1 MIALSLETIAQ
12 IAQGTLCNI
21 TQSQANQQI
30 INSISTDSRNIEA
43 HCLFIALAGERF
55 DAHDFIADVKEKG
68 AVAVLVNRQID
79 VNCPQVIVKDTQLAM
94 GAIAA
99 HVRSLSHAK
108 VVALTGSSGKTSVKE
123 MTASILRHC
132 GETLY
137 THGNLNNNI
146 GVPLTLFR
154 LTPEH
159 HFAVIELGANHIG
172 EIAYTVDMVKPDSAL
187 VNNLFSAH
195 IEGFGSL
202 EGIAQ
207 AKGEIFA
214 GLKEQGSAIING
226 ESNDIALWQHHLNE
240 RQTQWTFSLSSQGKA
255 DFYPTDI
262 VVNQLTTDFTLH
274 TPEGCVEITLPLP
287 GCHNIANALAAS
299 ALALSVGATLESVK
313 QGLATLNAVPGR
325 LYPIELSA
333 GKIVLDDTYNANDG
347 SMIAGLQVLSQLP
360 GYKIFV
366 AGDMAELGKDSE
378 KCHRD
383 VGRFAHDAGI
393 DSVLTVGHHS
403 QFISEESLVG
413 QHFIFKADLLLQLI
427 PLLQQHDVVSVL
439 VKGSRS
445 SAMED
450 IVNALKECFEC

>member
-1 MIALSLETIAQ
+1 MIPLSLEIIAQ
-12 IAQGTLCNI
+12 VTDGKLSHIA
-21 TQSQANQQI
+21 QSQANQLTI
-30 INSISTDSRNIEA
+30 KSISTDSRNIDEY
-43 HCLFIALAGERF
+43 CLFIALAGERF
-55 DAHDFIADVKEKG
+55 DAHNFIADVKEKG
-68 AVAVLVNRQID
+68 AVAVLVNREID
-79 VNCPQVIVKDTQLAM
+79 IDCPQIIVKDTRLAM
-94 GAIAA
+94 GAVATHI
-99 HVRSLSHAK
+99 RSLSNAK
-108 VVALTGSSGKTSVKE
+108 IVALTGSSGKTSVKE

-137 THGNLNNNI
+137 THGNLNNDI

-159 HFAVIELGANHIG
+159 RFAVIELGANHIG

-207 AKGEIFA
+207 AKGEIFTH
-214 GLKEQGSAIING
+214 LKEQGTAIINLD
-226 ESNDIALWQHHLNE
+226 SNGLPLWKRHFNA
-240 RQTQWTFSLSSQGKA
+240 RQTQWSFSLSAQSNA

-262 VVNQLTTDFTLH
+262 AVKQFTTNFTLH
-274 TPEGCVEITLPLP
+274 TPEGCVEVTLPLP
-287 GCHNIANALAAS
+287 GRHNIANALAAS
-299 ALALSVGATLESVK
+299 ALALSAGATLDAVRI
-313 QGLATLNAVPGR
+313 GLSTLKAVPGR
-325 LYPIELSA
+325 LYPVELTT
-333 GKIVLDDTYNANDG
+333 GKMVLDDTYNANDG

-383 VGRFAHDAGI
+383 VGRFAHNAGI
-393 DSVLTVGHHS
+393 DSVFTVGDHS
-403 QFISEESLVG
+403 HFISDENQGG
-413 QHFIFKADLLLQLI
+413 QHFTFKADLLAQLI

>member
-12 IAQGTLCNI
+12 VTQGVLSTI
-21 TQSQANQQI
+21 TQSQANQLMI
-30 INSISTDSRNIEA
+30 KSISTDSRKIDDA
-43 HCLFIALAGERF
+43 CLFIALAGDRF
-55 DAHDFIADVKEKG
+55 DSHDFIADVKQKG
-68 AVAVLVNRQID
+68 AVAVLVNRKID
-79 VNCPQVIVKDTQLAM
+79 VECPQIIVKDTRLAM
-94 GAIAA
+94 GHIAA
-99 HVRSLSHAK
+99 YIRSLSNAK
-108 VVALTGSSGKTSVKE
+108 IVALTGSSGKTSVKE

-137 THGNLNNNI
+137 THGNLNNDI

-159 HFAVIELGANHIG
+159 RFAVIELGANHIG

-202 EGIAQ
+202 QGIAQ
-207 AKGEIFA
+207 AKGEIFT
-214 GLKEQGSAIING
+214 GLKEQGTAIINQQ
-226 ESNDIALWQHHLNE
+226 SNDVALWQQHFNS
-240 RQTQWTFSLSSQGKA
+240 RQTQWSFSLSADTQG

-274 TPEGCVEITLPLP
+274 TPEGCVAITLPLP
-287 GCHNIANALAAS
+287 GRHNIANALAAS
-299 ALALSVGATLESVK
+299 ALALSVGATLTDIQ
-313 QGLATLNAVPGR
+313 QGLAVLKAVPGR
-325 LYPIELSA
+325 LYPVELTT

-347 SMIAGLQVLSQLP
+347 SMMAGLQVLSQLP

-366 AGDMAELGKDSE
+366 AGDMAELGEDSE

-383 VGRFAHDAGI
+383 VGRFAHQVGI
-393 DSVLTVGHHS
+393 DRVLTVGHYS
-403 QFISEESLVG
+403 QFISQENEG
-413 QHFIFKADLLLQLI
+413 GEHFSFKADLLTQLI

>member
-1 MIALSLETIAQ
+1 MIPLSLENIAQ
-12 IAQGTLCNI
+12 VTKGTLSHIAQGSAD
-21 TQSQANQQI
+21 QFI
-30 INSISTDSRNIEA
+30 IKSISTDSRKIDED
-43 HCLFIALAGERF
+43 CLFIALAGERF

-68 AVAVLVNRQID
+68 AVAVLVNREID
-79 VNCPQVIVKDTQLAM
+79 VDCPQIIVKDTHLAM
-94 GAIAA
+94 GEIAA
-99 HVRSLSHAK
+99 HIRSLSHAK
-108 VVALTGSSGKTSVKE
+108 IVALTGSSGKTSVKE

-137 THGNLNNNI
+137 THGNLNNDI

-159 HFAVIELGANHIG
+159 RFAVIELGANHIG
-172 EIAYTVDMVKPDSAL
+172 EIAYTVNMVKPDTAL

-207 AKGEIFA
+207 AKGEIFTH
-214 GLKEQGSAIING
+214 LKEQGTAIINLD
-226 ESNDIALWQHHLNE
+226 SNDLPMWQHHLNA
-240 RQTQWTFSLSSQGKA
+240 RQTQWSFSLSAQRNA

-262 VVNQLTTDFTLH
+262 AVKQFITNFTLH
-274 TPEGCVEITLPLP
+274 TPEGCVEVTLPLP
-287 GCHNIANALAAS
+287 GRHNIANALAAS
-299 ALALSVGATLESVK
+299 ALALSAGATLEDIRL
-313 QGLATLNAVPGR
+313 GLSTLKAVPGR
-325 LYPIELSA
+325 LYPVELTS
-333 GKIVLDDTYNANDG
+333 GKMVLDDTYNANDG

-383 VGRFAHDAGI
+383 VGRFAHSAGI
-393 DSVLTVGHHS
+393 DSVFTVGHHS
-403 QFISEESLVG
+403 HFISDENQGG
-413 QHFIFKADLLLQLI
+413 QHFAFKADLLAQLI

>member
-1 MIALSLETIAQ
+1 MISLSLETITQVAN
-12 IAQGTLCNI
+12 GRLCNI
-21 TQSQANQQI
+21 TQSQANQLI
-30 INSISTDSRNIEA
+30 IQSISTDSRNIEA
-43 HCLFIALAGERF
+43 YCLFIALAGERF
-55 DAHDFIADVKEKG
+55 DAHDFIADVKAKG

-79 VNCPQVIVKDTQLAM
+79 VDCPQIIVKDTHHAM

-99 HVRSLSHAK
+99 HVRSLSDAK
-108 VVALTGSSGKTSVKE
+108 IVALTGSSGKTSVKE

-137 THGNLNNNI
+137 THGNLNNDI

-159 HFAVIELGANHIG
+159 RFAVIELGANHIG

-214 GLKEQGSAIING
+214 GLKAQGTAIFNC
-226 ESNDIALWQHHLNE
+226 ESNDITLWQHHLNE
-240 RQTQWTFSLSSQGKA
+240 RQTQWSFSLSSQGKA

-262 VVNQLTTDFTLH
+262 IVNQLTTDFILH
-274 TPEGCVEITLPLP
+274 TPEGSVDITLPLP
-287 GCHNIANALAAS
+287 GRHNIANALAAS

-313 QGLATLNAVPGR
+313 QGLSILKAVPGR
-325 LYPIELSA
+325 LYPVELTT

-383 VGRFAHDAGI
+383 VGRFAHKAGI

-403 QFISEESLVG
+403 HFISEESQGG
-413 QHFIFKADLLLQLI
+413 QHFAFKADLLTQLI

>member
-1 MIALSLETIAQ
+1 MIPLSLETIAQ
-12 IAQGTLCNI
+12 VTHGTLSHI
-21 TQSQANQQI
+21 AQSQANQLTI
-30 INSISTDSRNIEA
+30 KAISTDSRKIDE

-68 AVAVLVNRQID
+68 AVAVLVSREIEVD
-79 VNCPQVIVKDTQLAM
+79 CPQIIVKDTHLAM
-94 GAIAA
+94 GEIAA
-99 HVRSLSHAK
+99 YIRSLSHAK
-108 VVALTGSSGKTSVKE
+108 IVALTGSSGKTSVKE

-137 THGNLNNNI
+137 THGNLNNDI

-159 HFAVIELGANHIG
+159 RFAVIELGANHIG
-172 EIAYTVDMVKPDSAL
+172 EIAYTVNMVIPDSAL

-207 AKGEIFA
+207 AKGEIFTH
-214 GLKEQGSAIING
+214 LKEQGTAIINLD
-226 ESNDIALWQHHLNE
+226 SNDLPLWKHHLNA
-240 RQTQWTFSLSSQGKA
+240 RQTQWSFSLSAQGKA
-255 DFYPTDI
+255 DFYPSDI
-262 VVNQLTTDFTLH
+262 TVKQFTTNFTLH
-274 TPEGCVEITLPLP
+274 TPEGCVDVTLPLP
-287 GCHNIANALAAS
+287 GRHNIANALAAS
-299 ALALSVGATLESVK
+299 ALALSAGATLEDVRL
-313 QGLATLNAVPGR
+313 GLSTLKAVPGR
-325 LYPIELSA
+325 LYPVELAS
-333 GKIVLDDTYNANDG
+333 GKMVLDDTYNANDG

-383 VGRFAHDAGI
+383 VGRFAHSAGI
-393 DSVLTVGHHS
+393 DSVFTVGHHS
-403 QFISEESLVG
+403 HFISDENQGG
-413 QHFIFKADLLLQLI
+413 QHFAFKADLLAQLI

>member
-1 MIALSLETIAQ
+1 MIPLSLETIAQ
-12 IAQGTLCNI
+12 VTQGALNNI
-21 TQSQANQQI
+21 GHEQAHQLI
-30 INSISTDSRNIEA
+30 IQSISTDSRKIDESG
-43 HCLFIALAGERF
+43 LFIALSGERF
-55 DAHDFIADVKEKG
+55 DAHDFIADVKDKG
-68 AVAVLVNRQID
+68 AIAVLVNHKVD
-79 VNCPQVIVKDTQLAM
+79 VDCPQVIVKDTRLAM
-94 GAIAA
+94 GTIAQ
-99 HVRSLSHAK
+99 HLRSLSQAK

-137 THGNLNNNI
+137 THGNLNNDI

-154 LTPEH
+154 LTPEYR
-159 HFAVIELGANHIG
+159 FAVIELGANHIG

-202 EGIAQ
+202 AGIAK
-207 AKGEIFA
+207 AKGEIFT
-214 GLKEQGSAIING
+214 GLKEQGTAIFNL
-226 ESNDIALWQHHLNE
+226 ESHDIPQWKQHLTE
-240 RQTQWTFSLSSQGKA
+240 RQTQWGFSLSEQDNA
-255 DFYPTDI
+255 DFYPTNI

-274 TPEGCVEITLPLP
+274 TPEGAVEVTLPLP
-287 GCHNIANALAAS
+287 GRHNIANALAAS
-299 ALALSVGATLESVK
+299 ALALSVGATLEDIK
-313 QGLATLNAVPGR
+313 LGLSTLKAVPGR
-325 LYPIELSA
+325 LYPVELTA

-360 GYKIFV
+360 GFKIFV

-378 KCHRD
+378 KCHRE
-383 VGRFAHDAGI
+383 VGIVADKAGI
-393 DSVLTVGHHS
+393 DSVLTVGDYS
-403 QFISEESLVG
+403 QFISQESQGG
-413 QHFIFKADLLLQLI
+413 QHFTFKADLLAKLI
-427 PLLQQHDVVSVL
+427 PLLQQHDVVSIL

>member
-287 GCHNIANALAAS
+287 GRHNIANALAAS